1 MRICTRRA
9 VEQKSSAAVC
19 VDAEGEWRFQS
30 IADVLGGF
38 TTGFSHAA
46 GGAKVK
52 STKSGCRHMECLWF
66 ANLANNLL
74 WWAYVKA
81 AWRSLMARLF
91 FCCSQ
96 ITFKA
101 TAKVPA
107 CLISGFCKV
116 VVYNPRDAY

>member
-96 ITFKA
+96 ITSRPQPRCL
-101 TAKVPA
+101 PA
-107 CLISGFCKV
+107 LSLAFA
-116 VVYNPRDAY
+116 RW